1 MVDIAINANRTEAII
16 SLSIIIVTGFIS
28 RSNVLVATNDEPQKI
43 IARRI
48 SK

>member
-1 MVDIAINANRTEAII
+1 MNVNRTEAII
-16 SLSIIIVTGFIS
+16 SLSMIIVTGFIS
-28 RSNVLVATNDEPQKI
+28 RSNVFVATNDAPQKI